1 MSNQSFDLG
10 YIFST
15 LVEILN
21 RSVTIF
27 TKKLHHRCLTG
38 FK

>member
-1 MSNQSFDLG
+1 MSNQSFDLDF
-10 YIFST
+10 IFST

-27 TKKLHHRCLTG
+27 TKKTPS
-38 FK
+38 